1 MSEDINNKEVGN
13 RIRSIRKENG
23 MTTDIFGDLFN
34 PPASKGTVSKWENG
48 HYLPNNE
55 RLVVIAELGNIT
67 VDELLYG
74 SLDDYARRLIDE
86 LEEDLKKDDS
96 IKKGAVPLIISDI
109 ESRLFPKFFPRDS
122 KDKKSLEEEFT
133 KYRDDSI
140 ELWTNSENLDVE
152 IVNRIGRQL
161 SSTINDNLKYFYSD
175 VYERE
180 DDRIT
185 SGDKIS
191 DRSDEFIKRLH
202 GLDNFNRSYIDSLR
216 FLDDDDMV
224 KELDKI
230 KHYIETLNKLNG
242 SINLNEL

>member
-1 MSEDINNKEVGN
+1 MGINKKDVGL
-13 RIRSIRKENG
+13 RIRSIRKGRG
-23 MTTDIFGDLFN
+23 MTLDDFGDLLN
-34 PPASKGTVSKWENG
+34 PPASDSIVSRWERG
-48 HYLPNNE
+48 VSLPSNE
-55 RLVVIAELGNIT
+55 RTKQIAKEGNIS

-74 SLDDYARRLIDE
+74 SLDDYARRLLDE
-86 LEEDLKKDDS
+86 LEEELREDDS
-96 IKKGAVPLIISDI
+96 IKKGVIPLIISDV
-109 ESRLFPKFFPRDS
+109 ESRLFPKFFPRDP

-140 ELWTNSENLDVE
+140 ELWTNSDYLDVE
-152 IVNRIGRQL
+152 IVTRIGRQL

-180 DDRIT
+180 DDRVT

-224 KELDKI
+224 KELDKLNR
-230 KHYIETLNKLNG
+230 YIETLNNLNG
-242 SINLNEL
+242 SINLDEL